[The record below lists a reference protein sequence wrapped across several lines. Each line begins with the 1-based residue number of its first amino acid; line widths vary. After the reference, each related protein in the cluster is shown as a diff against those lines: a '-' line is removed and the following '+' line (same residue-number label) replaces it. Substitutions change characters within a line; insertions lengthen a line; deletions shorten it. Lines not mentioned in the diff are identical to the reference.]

1 VSARDDRTHRLGG
14 IYVESGVSH
23 RTREPFCRVSVQGE
37 TSPGVLPGVPGSMR
51 LELVGQ
57 LTPLEVRTLALQWLA
72 AAEAAIHDAAVFA
85 LATTKLGM
93 DERMAGQL
101 ISQVREHR
109 ADAYLMEDPDG
120 PDA

>member
-1 VSARDDRTHRLGG
+1 VSARDDGAHELAG

-23 RTREPFCRVSVQGE
+23 RTREPFCRVSVQGA
-37 TSPGVLPGVPGSMR
+37 TRPPPGVTAVT

-57 LTPLEVRTLALQWLA
+57 LTPLEVRTMALQWLA

-109 ADAYLMEDPDG
+109 ADAYLMGEPDG

>member
-1 VSARDDRTHRLGG
+1 
-14 IYVESGVSH
+14 
-23 RTREPFCRVSVQGE
+23 VQG
-37 TSPGVLPGVPGSMR
+37 TTRPPPGVTAVT

-57 LTPLEVRTLALQWLA
+57 LTPLEVRTMALQWLA

-109 ADAYLMEDPDG
+109 ADAYLMGEPDG